1 MLLREYQ
8 TDIATRAATLLC
20 TDGIAYLSMQVRTG
34 KTATALHAARL
45 YGATHVLFVTRK
57 KAIGSITGDA
67 TALMVPYK
75 LTVINY
81 EQLHSLSD
89 DATVM
94 ILLEGE
100 TPNRPD
106 LVICD
111 EAHCLGAFPKLSKR
125 TTQLRAIVGAKPLI
139 LLSGTPTPESW
150 SQIFHQLHISSR
162 SPWAKYKTFYK
173 WAMDFVRIKQRRFS
187 HGLVNDY
194 SNADKVAIDRD
205 IRHLFLT
212 YTQEEAG
219 FSQLVKEQVLTVPM
233 APITYQMA
241 DALQKRRI
249 ITNGD
254 GHTVLADTSVK
265 LMQKLHQI
273 YSGTVIIDNPERQ
286 STVFDTSKGE
296 YIKANFAGKKIA
308 IFYKFIAEGA
318 MLKFLFDWTEDPDE
332 FNASTD
338 KVFISQVQSGREGIN
353 LSTAEALIMLNIDF
367 SAVSYWQSRARLQ
380 SKDRTTPAKVYW
392 LFAIN
397 GIEEKIYQVVQGK
410 KDYTLQ
416 HFQRDFQIEK
426 VYA

>member
-1 MLLREYQ
+1 MVLREYQ

-81 EQLHSLSD
+81 EQLHSLTD
-89 DATVM
+89 T
-94 ILLEGE
+94 
-100 TPNRPD
+100 PD

-125 TTQLRAIVGAKPLI
+125 TTQLRLIVGAKPLI

-150 SQIFHQLHISSR
+150 SQIFHQLHISTR
-162 SPWAKYKTFYK
+162 SPWAKYKTFYQ
-173 WAMDFVRIKQRRFS
+173 WAVDFVRIKQRRFS

-219 FSQLVKEQVLTVPM
+219 FSQLVEEEVLTVPM

-410 KDYTLQ
+410 KDYTLE
-416 HFQRDFQIEK
+416 HFKKDFNWEMNEARIA
-426 VYA
+426 V